1 MGKVNEMQ
9 VIFLNV
15 NDNKAPEKLNIK
27 DDLQSYYNLLECNT
41 IDIVRRKIGKRYF
54 NIVCDDEGALLD
66 RAKISA
72 VSNLGDIR
80 LVGNLI
86 ICAGDI
92 TEDGDLIGLT
102 DDQAEYVKQHIEF
115 LCTRQN
121 PEGYYILT
129 QCEY

>member
-1 MGKVNEMQ
+1 MQ

-27 DDLQSYYNLLECNT
+27 DELQNYYNLLECNT
-41 IDIVRRKIGKRYF
+41 IDIVRRKIEKRYF
-54 NIVCDDEGALLD
+54 HIICDDEGALID

-72 VSNLGDIR
+72 ISNLGEIR

-102 DDQAEYVKQHIEF
+102 DDQAEYVKQHIV
-115 LCTRQN
+115 LLGPRQN

>member
-86 ICAGDI
+86 ICAEDI

>member
-1 MGKVNEMQ
+1 MQ

-72 VSNLGDIR
+72 ISNLGEIR

>member
-1 MGKVNEMQ
+1 MQ

-54 NIVCDDEGALLD
+54 HIICNDEGALID
-66 RAKISA
+66 KAKISA
-72 VSNLGDIR
+72 ISNLEEIR

-102 DDQAEYVKQHIEF
+102 DDQAEYVKQHIE
-115 LCTRQN
+115 LLGTRQY
-121 PEGYYILT
+121 PQRYYILT

>member
-1 MGKVNEMQ
+1 MGEVNKMQ

-15 NDNKAPEKLNIK
+15 NDNQPPEIRVIK
-27 DDLQSYYNLLECNT
+27 DRLQTYYDLIECST

-54 NIVCDDEGALLD
+54 HIVCDDEGALVD

-72 VSNLGDIR
+72 VSNLGEIR
-80 LVGNLI
+80 LVGNLV
-86 ICAGDI
+86 ICSDFVTDEGN
-92 TEDGDLIGLT
+92 LVGLS
-102 DDQAEYVKQHIEF
+102 DEEAEYIKERIEF
-115 LCTRQN
+115 LYTRQN

>member
-27 DDLQSYYNLLECNT
+27 DDLQSYYNFLECIT